1 MQARCS
7 IIMLGLT
14 ILALAAACGTAA
26 FPTGKFHIAEAPDY
40 TYEFTPGGAIIILHA
55 FGDTSLE
62 DSTGKYRLSGN
73 QVIFYDDTFCGNA
86 EGAYNWTY
94 DGKALRF
101 TVVSDACGDRLGAL
115 TYRDFLPE

>member
-7 IIMLGLT
+7 IIMIGLT

-40 TYEFTPGGAIIILHA
+40 TYEFTPGGAITISHA
-55 FGDTSLE
+55 FGDILLE
-62 DSTGKYRLSGN
+62 DSTGKYRLSGK
-73 QVIFYDDTFCGNA
+73 QIVFYGDTFCGNA
-86 EGAYNWTY
+86 EGAYNWAY

-115 TYRDFLPE
+115 TYRDFLLE

>member
-1 MQARCS
+1 MHARCS
-7 IIMLGLT
+7 IIMIGLT

-40 TYEFTPGGAIIILHA
+40 TYEFTPGGAITISHA
-55 FGDTSLE
+55 FGDTTLE

-73 QVIFYDDTFCGNA
+73 QIVFYDDTFCGNT
-86 EGAYNWTY
+86 EGAYSWTY

-101 TVVSDACGDRLGAL
+101 TVVSDSCGDRLGAL